1 VDTEQ
6 DDMRYWRRTNQ
17 PASTGKTTFVV
28 AVCEGGLS
36 VSMEIEGGA
45 VRFHWNKPG
54 FVPTH
59 QNLYKLEK

>member
-36 VSMEIEGGA
+36 VSMEIEGDFAIQAKSEEG
-45 VRFHWNKPG
+45 VSFP
-54 FVPTH
+54 F
-59 QNLYKLEK
+59 